1 MDDSKKPMQI
11 ASSGR
16 MSKTDASSR
25 ERPKPQARQ
34 AERLTRA
41 LSRVS
46 SREATHPGMRA
57 ETRSAVSKTTVTI
70 HSCVVDL
77 PERVLPRE
85 TTAKASQ
92 RVVCPRSLVEV
103 RTGEK
108 PAVQLAK
115 ITLVSASVA
124 AMLLVVIAVVLTVP
138 GQVVVTEVDSVV
150 VEETEAASAE
160 AAVIE
165 EASAEAVVT
174 EVEEAATEE
183 AVEAV
188 AASPK
193 IIVDLE
199 ASEATTLAESDPIH
213 TNYNSNISISKYFIN
228 YCIHSST

>member
-1 MDDSKKPMQI
+1 M
-11 ASSGR
+11 
-16 MSKTDASSR
+16 
-25 ERPKPQARQ
+25 
-34 AERLTRA
+34 
-41 LSRVS
+41 SRVS
-46 SREATHPGMRA
+46 SREATHPGTRA

-77 PERVLPRE
+77 PERALPRE
-85 TTAKASQ
+85 TIAKASQ
-92 RVVCPRSLVEV
+92 RVECPRSLVEV

-115 ITLVSASVA
+115 RTLVSASVA
-124 AMLLVVIAVVLTVP
+124 AMLLVAIAVVLTVP
-138 GQVVVTEVDSVV
+138 GRVVVTEVDLEV

-165 EASAEAVVT
+165 EASAEAVVTEVDSVVT

-199 ASEATTLAESDPIH
+199 ASEAATLAESDPIH

-228 YCIHSST
+228 YCIHSSP